1 MKSSEKNA
9 FTQRIMHNSQ
19 WVKKKI
25 KMVVERIISIES
37 QQFKTKGSC
46 PKIYTKKKLTCSIVN
61 PLTVSQKDMKKLS
74 KLQNNTVIN

>member
-1 MKSSEKNA
+1 
-9 FTQRIMHNSQ
+9 
-19 WVKKKI
+19 
-25 KMVVERIISIES
+25 MVVERIISIES